1 MPIEIASTS
10 NKNIKAD
17 AGKSGAITSG
27 PHQLLV
33 KKPGTQE
40 RIFFT
45 EQLSLLLETG
55 TTMHVA
61 LQALKKQVVNPEM
74 VKIIDGLI
82 EQISEGKSLSEALSH
97 YPGMFPSTYENLVAA
112 AEDGGF
118 LDKVLLELMKMD
130 EKREELRR
138 TVASAL
144 SYPAFLVVF
153 SLGVVLFVLVV
164 VFPKFADM
172 FTSIRDE
179 LPGTTLFLMGASE
192 VLIKYWMSLSAAL
205 VVGLAGIAWWL
216 HTPNGTAILDRVKM
230 RTVLV
235 RDIYIQLYLIQS
247 LRVLGLSLS
256 NGVSIPDALAS
267 CRDVVHNS
275 VFRRFIL
282 DVQNKVTE
290 GSGFAM
296 AFQQADFI
304 PPTVRQMV
312 TTGEETGNLPRIL
325 GRVADYYER
334 ELGKRLASFS
344 RMVEPLMLIVMGGV
358 VGLIVS
364 SLILPIFKLSRA
376 VG

>member
-1 MPIEIASTS
+1 MPIEITSTPDME
-10 NKNIKAD
+10 KAVRSER
-17 AGKSGAITSG
+17 KK
-27 PHQLLV
+27 PLLQSTRLFV

-55 TTMHVA
+55 TSMHVA
-61 LQALKKQVVNPEM
+61 LQALKKQVNNAEM
-74 VKIIDGLI
+74 TKIIDGLI
-82 EQISEGKSLSEALSH
+82 EQISEGKSLSAALAH
-97 YPGMFPSTYENLVAA
+97 YPDMFPSTYVNLVSA
-112 AEDGGF
+112 AEHGGF
-118 LDKVLLELMKMD
+118 LDKVLIELMNMD

-138 TVASAL
+138 TVTSSL
-144 SYPAFLVVF
+144 SYPTFLIAF

-172 FTSIRDE
+172 FSSIRDE
-179 LPGTTLFLMGASE
+179 LPGTTVFLMGASGL
-192 VLIKYWMSLSAAL
+192 LIEHWMTLSAGL
-205 VVGLAGIAWWL
+205 VIGLAGIAWWL
-216 HTPNGTAILDRVKM
+216 HTPSGSSTIDRVKM
-230 RTVLV
+230 GTVGI

-247 LRVLGLSLS
+247 LRVLGLSMS

-275 VFRRFIL
+275 VFRRFIR

-325 GRVADYYER
+325 GRVADFYER
-334 ELGKRLASFS
+334 ELGKRLATFS
-344 RMVEPLMLIVMGGV
+344 RMVEPLMLIIMGGV